1 MQLNVLES
9 EAKRA
14 VFELTGTDHTVLL
27 LVRDQLEQDADVKL
41 VTFAVDHPLVGTPK
55 LIVETTRKKP
65 QTVILDAIAALKEDL
80 ADVEKQLDKKLK

>member
-14 VFELTGTDHTVLL
+14 VIELVGADHTVLL
-27 LVRDQLEQDADVKL
+27 IVRDQLEKDSDVKL

-65 QTVILDAIAALKEDL
+65 QTAVLDAIKELRDEL
-80 ADVEKQLDKKLK
+80 DDVEAQLDKKL

>member
-14 VFELTGTDHTVLL
+14 VVELTGTDHTVLL
-27 LVRDQLEQDADVKL
+27 LVRDQLEQDPDVKL

-65 QTVILDAIAALKEDL
+65 QTAILDAIAALREQL

>member
-14 VFELTGTDHTVLL
+14 VVELKGADHTVLL
-27 LVRDQLEQDADVKL
+27 LVRDQLEKDSDVKL

-65 QTVILDAIAALKEDL
+65 QTAILDAIAALREELED
-80 ADVEKQLDKKLK
+80 VKGQLDKKL

>member
-14 VFELTGTDHTVLL
+14 VIELVDADHTVLL
-27 LVRDQLEQDADVKL
+27 IVRDQLEKDSDVKL

-65 QTVILDAIAALKEDL
+65 QTAVLDAIAALREEL
-80 ADVEKQLDKKLK
+80 EDVEKQLDTKLK